1 MIKVLIIEDE
11 HSSRNKLN
19 RFLNQLEEDVLVI
32 AELQSLEELQ
42 HFFQN
47 PPKIDVIISD
57 IELRDGN
64 VFSFLEKAN
73 INCPIIFTTAYN
85 QFWTN
90 AFEGMG
96 IEYLLKPFNFKRF
109 QKAWTKYLNIS
120 QNPSDSTSILKKLE
134 TLFIEQQENTNTY
147 KTRFPYKKGTS
158 TAFIE
163 TNEIVAITA
172 EEGALFILTKNG
184 NRLLAIENS
193 LHKFV
198 AELDKESFFQ
208 INRSDVV
215 HKKYVQEIQR
225 YSKNVIAIK
234 LMEQKEWLKTSQSI
248 TSAFNEWMNK

>member
-1 MIKVLIIEDE
+1 MIKILIIEDE
-11 HSSRNKLN
+11 HSGRNKLK

-32 AELQSLEELQ
+32 AELESLEEL
-42 HFFQN
+42 HRFFQN
-47 PPKIDVIISD
+47 PVEIDVIISD

-64 VFSFLEKAN
+64 VFSFLEKSN

-109 QKAWTKYLNIS
+109 QKAWNKYLNLS
-120 QNPSDSTSILKKLE
+120 QNESDSKSILKKLE
-134 TLFIEQQENTNTY
+134 TLFIEQQEKTNTY
-147 KTRFPYKKGTS
+147 KTRFAFKKGTS

-172 EEGALFILTKNG
+172 EEGALFIMTENG

-198 AELDKESFFQ
+198 SELDKKILLPNQ
-208 INRSDVV
+208 
-215 HKKYVQEIQR
+215 
-225 YSKNVIAIK
+225 SKRCR
-234 LMEQKEWLKTSQSI
+234 Q
-248 TSAFNEWMNK
+248 